1 MAKRFFNWWLRLAYW
16 AVLRLEVVGR
26 ERIPAEGPVILMI
39 NHVHFLDPFVVLASM
54 PRPVTVLSKIENF
67 SIPFWGLIF
76 KWYGAIPVRRG
87 QVDRRALRGALA
99 ALKAGTLLIVA
110 PEGTR
115 SPDGTLQ
122 PALNG
127 MAYLAHRE
135 EAAIV
140 PLAITGQTAFGRH
153 LKRLRRTPVRL
164 QLGQPFYVRADGRR
178 LERDVLHAVTTEAMY
193 QLAALLPPEQR
204 GVYADLDQATTRYLH
219 FVDDGAAGRSDES
232 DGPRAAVGE
241 EVYAAHANA
250 ALANTVHA
258 DRETV
263 AGG

>member
-1 MAKRFFNWWLRLAYW
+1 MAKRFFNGLLRLAYW
-16 AVLRLEVVGR
+16 AVLRLKVEGR

-67 SIPFWGLIF
+67 SIPFWGWIF

-115 SPDGTLQ
+115 SPNGTLQ
-122 PALNG
+122 QALNG
-127 MAYLAHRE
+127 MAYLAHRG
-135 EAAIV
+135 AATVV
-140 PLAITGQTAFGRH
+140 PLAITGQTAFGH
-153 LKRLRRTPVRL
+153 NLKRLRRTPVRV
-164 QLGQPFYVRADGRR
+164 QVGRPFRVQASGRR
-178 LERDVLHAVTTEAMY
+178 LERDVLHAVTTEAMH

-204 GVYADLDQATTRYLH
+204 GAYADLDRATTRYLH
-219 FVDDGAAGRSDES
+219 FVDDGAPDRPDEGDS
-232 DGPRAAVGE
+232 DGHRTP
-241 EVYAAHANA
+241 
-250 ALANTVHA
+250 
-258 DRETV
+258 V
-263 AGG
+263 AGAVRGG